1 MPTNDHVGQ
10 QRDKQRSPDFTSGDL
25 LLFYRARGR
34 DRVISL
40 VTGSPFFHVALAGSE
55 HVILEAVPRGVRRR
69 DLRTEPD
76 RHPFLVIPAFAD
88 HRAAAVRWAETQ
100 VGDGYDA
107 VDIGVIVLHRIFRL
121 FAVNYTI
128 GDRYTCGEF
137 VARAYDEAGK
147 RLFPDID
154 TADVVPADFRRFLP
168 APLREVRNSKQIE
181 TALARLS

>member
-1 MPTNDHVGQ
+1 MPTKDHIGD
-10 QRDKQRSPDFTSGDL
+10 QRDLQRSPDFASGDL

-40 VTGSPFFHVALAGSE
+40 VTGSPFFHVALARDAR
-55 HVILEAVPRGVRRR
+55 VILEAVPRGVRRR
-69 DLRTEPD
+69 DLRTEPG
-76 RHPFLVIPAFAD
+76 RHPYLVIPGFAD

-100 VGDGYDA
+100 VGDGYDS

-137 VARAYDEAGK
+137 VARAYQEAGK
-147 RLFPDID
+147 RLFPDIA
-154 TADVVPADFRRFLP
+154 TEDVVPADFKKFLP
-168 APLREVRNSKQIE
+168 EPLRNARSSREISAADANSP
-181 TALARLS
+181 